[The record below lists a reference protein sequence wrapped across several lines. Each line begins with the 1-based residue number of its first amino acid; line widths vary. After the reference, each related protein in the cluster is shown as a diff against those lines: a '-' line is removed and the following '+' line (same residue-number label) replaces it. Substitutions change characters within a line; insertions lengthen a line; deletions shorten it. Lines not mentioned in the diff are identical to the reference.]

1 MHRLREAAPRVD
13 LGAGFSSIH
22 LRTCR
27 HYTCTDK
34 SLRARQ
40 VTRDVDDLAKQLAVL
55 LEARELG
62 VIDAEAFAWQAGNIG
77 ARLGAMAARGDLRV
91 AS

>member
-1 MHRLREAAPRVD
+1 M
-13 LGAGFSSIH
+13 
-22 LRTCR
+22 
-27 HYTCTDK
+27 
-34 SLRARQ
+34 
-40 VTRDVDDLAKQLAVL
+40 L